1 MITGNGPMTIR
12 FLLKDFFQALK
23 IVWGFV
29 FKAATTD
36 PDVSRELFFEKE
48 LDSEVL

>member
-1 MITGNGPMTIR
+1 MTLR
-12 FLLKDFFQALK
+12 FIQSNIIAALK

-36 PDVSRELFFEKE
+36 VDICRELFFDKE
-48 LDSEVL
+48 MPEEVGDK